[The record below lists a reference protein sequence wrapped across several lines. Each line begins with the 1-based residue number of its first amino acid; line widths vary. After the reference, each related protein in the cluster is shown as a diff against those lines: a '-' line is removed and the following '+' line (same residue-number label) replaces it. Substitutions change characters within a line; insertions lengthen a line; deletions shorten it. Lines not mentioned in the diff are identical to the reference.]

1 MKFKPGNYS
10 KLFTAALLLTGV
22 VIASSFIK
30 KESRNHEKKTITI
43 TGTRFFYPLVEKWA
57 EEFKKEN
64 PDVDIIV
71 KYGLQNADISMTGT
85 PVDKENPDKGKYTVV
100 SKFAI
105 VPIVNEKNPAWTD
118 LQKRGLAK
126 ADFEKI
132 YFRGDQ
138 QQNSFAFGGSSTSIP
153 IRVYTRGACA
163 SATFSGHFGKR
174 INDLANLDTKIA
186 DDNVLLQN
194 VLNDSLGVAYNN
206 LGFVYDLKTRKQKQ
220 GIKVVP
226 VDLNGNGKIDKDE
239 NFYDNLDQLIQKLE
253 TSHLDLPPVGKM
265 VFIYKEDKPEVKS
278 FVSWV
283 QARGQQYNHTIG
295 FLNTQQQNTAQL
307 HSSAN

>member
-1 MKFKPGNYS
+1 MKLKSY
-10 KLFTAALLLTGV
+10 KLLAVAVLLSGAT
-22 VIASSFIK
+22 ITSSFILKK
-30 KESRNHEKKTITI
+30 KEAKVINI

-57 EEFKKEN
+57 AEFKKEH
-64 PDVDIIV
+64 PDVDIVV
-71 KYGLQNADISMTGT
+71 KFGLQNSDISMTGT

-100 SKFAI
+100 SKFAV
-105 VPIVNEKNPAWTD
+105 VPIINEHNPAWTD
-118 LQKRGLAK
+118 LQKKGLSET
-126 ADFEKI
+126 DFEKI

-138 QQNSFAFGGSSTSIP
+138 QQNNFATNSGIVP

-163 SATFSGHFGKR
+163 SATFSRHFGKQ

-206 LGFVYDLKTRKQKQ
+206 LGFVYDLRTRKQKP

-226 VDLNGNGKIDKDE
+226 VDLNGNGKIDSDE

-253 TSHLDLPPVGKM
+253 TAHVALPPVGKM
-265 VFIYKEDKPEVKS
+265 VFVYKEDKPEVKD
-278 FVSWV
+278 FVNWI
-283 QARGQQYNHTIG
+283 QTKGQQYNHSFG
-295 FLNTQQQNTAQL
+295 FLNTQQ
-307 HSSAN
+307 

>member
-1 MKFKPGNYS
+1 MKLRSGKYS
-10 KLFTAALLLTGV
+10 TFITTVALLFGTA
-22 VIASSFIK
+22 IASSFINK
-30 KESRNHEKKTITI
+30 VQEKKSITV

-57 EEFKKEN
+57 EEFRKEN

-71 KYGLQNADISMTGT
+71 KFGLQNADISMTGT

-100 SKFAI
+100 SKFAV
-105 VPIVNEKNPAWTD
+105 VPIINGQNPAWTE
-118 LQKRGLAK
+118 LQKRGLSE

-138 QQNSFAFGGSSTSIP
+138 QQNSFAVNSGLTVP

-163 SATFSGHFGKR
+163 SATFSRHFGKQ

-186 DDNVLLQN
+186 DDEVLLQN

-206 LGFVYDLKTRKQKQ
+206 LGFVYDLQTRKQKP

-226 VDLNGNGKIDKDE
+226 VDLNGNGKIDSDE
-239 NFYDNLDQLIQKLE
+239 NFYDNLDQLILKLE
-253 TSHLDLPPVGKM
+253 TAHIDFPPVGKM
-265 VFIYKEDKPEVKS
+265 VFIYKEDKPEVKA
-278 FVSWV
+278 FVNWV
-283 QARGQQYNHTIG
+283 QTKGQHYNHSLG
-295 FLNTQQQNTAQL
+295 FLNTQQ
-307 HSSAN
+307 

>member
-1 MKFKPGNYS
+1 MKLRSSRYS
-10 KLFTAALLLTGV
+10 KLFTTIVLLFGTA
-22 VIASSFIK
+22 IASSFIN
-30 KESRNHEKKTITI
+30 RVHEKKSITI

-71 KYGLQNADISMTGT
+71 RFGLQNADISMTGT

-100 SKFAI
+100 SKFAV
-105 VPIVNEKNPAWTD
+105 VPIINGQNPAWTE
-118 LQKRGLAK
+118 LQKRGLSET
-126 ADFEKI
+126 DFEKI

-138 QQNSFAFGGSSTSIP
+138 QLNSFAINSGITVP

-163 SATFSGHFGKR
+163 SATFSRHFGKQ

-186 DDNVLLQN
+186 DDEVLLQN

-206 LGFVYDLKTRKQKQ
+206 LGFVYDLQTRKQKP

-226 VDLNGNGKIDKDE
+226 VDLNGNGKIDNDE

-253 TSHLDLPPVGKM
+253 TGHIDLPPVGKM
-265 VFIYKEDKPEVKS
+265 VFIYKEDKPEVKA
-278 FVSWV
+278 FVNWV
-283 QARGQQYNHTIG
+283 QTKGQQYNHSLG
-295 FLNTQQQNTAQL
+295 FLNTQQKSTTETGLQ
-307 HSSAN
+307 